1 MDFNPSDEQRM
12 LADSVGR
19 FVQDRYDLDR
29 RKAYLSGPASY
40 CPENWRMLAELGI
53 TALVLPAGLN
63 GLDGTPADVAVVMEQ
78 LGRGLVV
85 EPVIPSAVL
94 AARILAASP
103 AHAET
108 AAATAAGEHRIAVA
122 LAAPPASRGGSAAAL
137 TCEAADGGCRLT
149 GTATLAVQAAGA
161 DAVIF
166 SCAGPQ
172 GFAAFV
178 FAPDETPGIARRDYR
193 LLDGSLASEFR
204 FDGAAVPAGAR
215 LEITSEDW
223 TRAKAWADIAA
234 CAEMLGIM
242 GRSLDETAEHLR
254 TRKQFGAALGTFQA
268 PQHRMARMLFEYEKA
283 RALLHGAAMA
293 SGEDELV
300 GAIRDCRRYIGA
312 ATIEVGEACV
322 HLHGGMGV
330 TDEVFVSNALRRL
343 NFLRHFVSGLAECP
357 AAGMPPR

>member
-29 RKAYLSGPASY
+29 RRAYLSAPTSY
-40 CPENWRMLAELGI
+40 CAENWRMLAELGI
-53 TALVLPAGLN
+53 TALVLPAGLD
-63 GLDGTPADVAVVMEQ
+63 GFDGTPADVAVVMEQ

-103 AHAET
+103 AHAAT
-108 AAATAAGEHRIAVA
+108 AAATASGEHRIAVA
-122 LAAPPASRGGSAAAL
+122 LAVPPANRADPL
-137 TCEAADGGCRLT
+137 RYEAAEGGFRLT
-149 GTATLAVQAAGA
+149 GTATLAVHAPGA

-166 SCAGPQ
+166 PCAAPQ
-172 GFAAFV
+172 GFAAFAL
-178 FAPDETPGIARRDYR
+178 APDGTPGVFRRDYR

-204 FDGAAVPAGAR
+204 FDGVQVSAGAR
-215 LEITSEDW
+215 LEITPEDW
-223 TRAKAWADIAA
+223 TEAKAWADIAA

-268 PQHRMARMLFEYEKA
+268 PQHRMARMLIEYEKA
-283 RALLHGAAMA
+283 RALVHAAAMA
-293 SGEDELV
+293 SGEDELA

-312 ATIEVGEACV
+312 AAIEVGEACV

-330 TDEVFVSNALRRL
+330 TDEVFVSNGLRRL
-343 NFLRHFVSGLAECP
+343 NFLRHFVSGLAQCP
-357 AAGMPPR
+357 AAEMPPR